1 MHFYTNIKIINSK
14 TDQTKYKPVCSLN
27 HGESSE
33 ISESSEIVHPPL
45 QKLYLFIQIMESEYQ
60 ISNISVFR
68 KVCTIVITLY

>member
-1 MHFYTNIKIINSK
+1 MHFYTNVKIINSK
-14 TDQTKYKPVCSLN
+14 TDQIKYKPVCSLY

-33 ISESSEIVHPPL
+33 ISESSEIVPP
-45 QKLYLFIQIMESEYQ
+45 LFIQIIESEYQ